1 MTCRWTR
8 HATLSPVDGAA
19 DETWE
24 ITDEA
29 GRTTN
34 FPVRVRTGKPLDIM
48 ALRGIDTAEH
58 LSYAEHLRST
68 AERLYG
74 PGQPRRHVDACPC
87 CDAPT
92 QDAPVRLSVFG
103 VDYHTCTLCAHVFVR
118 SQPSPEAMESLF
130 RESDEHSAT
139 YTDAAAAELRMAQI
153 AAPKLEWARDVFK
166 ERFGRP
172 AGRFL
177 DVGAGAGHFV
187 AAVRKAGLEAE
198 GYELSRSSCEF
209 ASRTFDIELR
219 RGDFLVQSP
228 QPGAFD
234 VVTLWGVLEY
244 APDPIALLRA
254 ARRWL
259 APSDGMLVVE
269 VPRSDAFG
277 TALQG
282 SFSDTVARHMDPTS
296 HLNAFSDA
304 SLMTALWRAGF
315 APLAAWYF
323 GMDVYELVTQ
333 LAVRLPDATDLDL
346 IAAALLRTQ
355 GALDAARLCDDIV
368 VAAVAV

>member
-1 MTCRWTR
+1 MTYAWTR
-8 HATLSPVDGAA
+8 TAPLSTEEGARN
-19 DETWE
+19 ETWTLNDSSGQVE
-24 ITDEA
+24 T
-29 GRTTN
+29 
-34 FPVRVRTGKPLDIM
+34 FSVRVRTGKPLDVM
-48 ALRGIDTAEH
+48 ALRGIDPAEH

-74 PGQPRRHVDACPC
+74 PAQPRRQVDACPC

-92 QDAPVRLSVFG
+92 SNAPVRLSVFG
-103 VDYHTCTLCAHVFVR
+103 VDYHTCTVCAHVFVH
-118 SQPSPEAMESLF
+118 SQPSLEAMESLF

-139 YTDAAAAELRMAQI
+139 YTDAGAAELRMTQI
-153 AAPKLEWARDVFK
+153 AAPKLEWARDAFE

-187 AAVRKAGLEAE
+187 AAVRRAGLQAE

-209 ASRTFDIELR
+209 AAQTLGVELR
-219 RGDFLVQSP
+219 QGDFLVQP
-228 QPGAFD
+228 ATPGAFD

-244 APDPIALLRA
+244 APDPVALLHA

-259 APSDGMLVVE
+259 APAEGMLVVE

-282 SFSDTVARHMDPTS
+282 PFADTVARHMDPTS

-333 LAVRLPDATDLDL
+333 LAVRLPDGIDLDA
-346 IAAALLRTQ
+346 IAEALLCTQ
-355 GALDAARLCDDIV
+355 GALDAARLCDDII